1 MNKSLSKSDQ
11 ASLLW
16 NKKKD
21 YIKNV
26 LEPSD
31 KPKFD
36 KLKENL
42 MYLTIFKAGNPTT
55 VNKSVTGI
63 TTFRNLSAA
72 AVLANSFSFNDNN
85 SGDYGYYI
93 WGPSINLTSSKNLF
107 TYSLSS
113 TYSPTTSVIAY
124 TPWTTNNNSGAIFSY
139 TSFNSLIRGAYLQVI
154 PENGNPR
161 IFIKANSSS
170 IDFDTGSLTSITWGK
185 TTHYY
190 TIYEGTPGTITLVIH
205 TASIL
210 LYRKT
215 YTFTVID
222 IGITS
227 MQRYIQPALQNL
239 GASTEASNVQ
249 LVETPQFIVNL
260 IL

>member
-55 VNKSVTGI
+55 INKSVTGI
-63 TTFRNLSAA
+63 TTFRNLSSAA
-72 AVLANSFSFNDNN
+72 AAANSFSFNDNG

-93 WGPSINLTSSKNLF
+93 WGPYVNLTSSKNLL
-107 TYSLSS
+107 TYSISS
-113 TYSPTTSVIAY
+113 TYTPTTTIVAY
-124 TPWTTNNNSGAIFSY
+124 MPWTINGSANAIFSH
-139 TSFNSLIRGAYLQVI
+139 TSFNTFIRGIYLLVL

-161 IFIKANSSS
+161 IFIKSNNTTF
-170 IDFDTGSLTSITWGK
+170 DFDTGLLTSITWGR

-190 TIYEGTPGTITLVIH
+190 TIYEGTPGTVTLVIH
-205 TASIL
+205 TATIL

-215 YTFTVID
+215 YTFSPLD

-227 MQRYIQPALQNL
+227 MQRYIQPALQNV
-239 GASTEASNVQ
+239 GSSTEASNVQ

-260 IL
+260 LL